1 MTLVMLGGIMKRVF
15 DSKLLMSYIKKYNI
29 EIIFDD
35 EILKYAQLHFYE
47 SQEYILES
55 GDALEYYYLLVD
67 GKIKIYYS
75 FENGKSMTLKFYK
88 DFNTIGDL
96 EVLKGIPIL
105 CDIDAVEDT
114 FFIAIPSTIVREKYF
129 DNVKLLYHLVDSLSE
144 KLYGTINNS
153 SYNFVY
159 PLINRV
165 ASYLVENLTTDKNY
179 IILNSSYLDIAQFL
193 GTTYRHLN
201 RTLKEMES
209 KSIIKCV
216 DKKIYILD
224 INKLRELSKNIYVKS
239 L

>member
-1 MTLVMLGGIMKRVF
+1 M
-15 DSKLLMSYIKKYNI
+15 
-29 EIIFDD
+29 
-35 EILKYAQLHFYE
+35 
-47 SQEYILES
+47 
-55 GDALEYYYLLVD
+55 
-67 GKIKIYYS
+67 
-75 FENGKSMTLKFYK
+75 
-88 DFNTIGDL
+88 
-96 EVLKGIPIL
+96 
-105 CDIDAVEDT
+105 
-114 FFIAIPSTIVREKYF
+114 
-129 DNVKLLYHLVDSLSE
+129 VDSLSE

>member
-1 MTLVMLGGIMKRVF
+1 MKRVF
-15 DSKLLMSYIKKYNI
+15 DSKLLTRYIKKHNI
-29 EIIFDD
+29 ESIFDD

-47 SQEYILES
+47 GEEYILES
-55 GDALEYYYLLVD
+55 GEILEYYYLLVD
-67 GKIKIYYS
+67 GKIKIYYP

-96 EVLKGIPIL
+96 ELLKGIPIL
-105 CDIDAVEDT
+105 CNIDAVEDT
-114 FFIAIPSTIVREKYF
+114 FLIAIPSTILREKYF
-129 DNVKLLYHLVDSLSE
+129 DNVKLLHHLVDSLSE

-165 ASYLVENLTTDKNY
+165 ASYLVEHLTDKNY

-209 KSIIKCV
+209 KSIIKCS

-224 INKLRELSKNIYVKS
+224 INKLRELSKNIYVKP

>member
-1 MTLVMLGGIMKRVF
+1 MKRVF
-15 DSKLLMSYIKKYNI
+15 DSNLLNRYIKKHNI
-29 EIIFDD
+29 ESIFDD

-47 SQEYILES
+47 GEEYILES
-55 GDALEYYYLLVD
+55 GEILEYYYLLVD
-67 GKIKIYYS
+67 GKIKIYYP

-96 EVLKGIPIL
+96 ELLKDIPIL
-105 CDIDAVEDT
+105 CNIDAVEDT
-114 FFIAIPSTIVREKYF
+114 FLIAIPSVILRKKHF
-129 DNVKLLYHLVDSLSE
+129 DNVKFLHHLVDSLSE

-165 ASYLVENLTTDKNY
+165 ASYLVEHLTEKNY

-201 RTLKEMES
+201 RILKELES
-209 KSIIKCV
+209 KSIIRC
-216 DKKIYILD
+216 DNKKIHVLD
-224 INKLRELSKNIYVKS
+224 IEQLKELSKNVYIKP